1 VKFRGAAILECLA
14 MGRRLFYLPD
24 LVEGEN
30 GRYVPTLN
38 PSTLSAEIRQSLSR
52 PEEAVRMGANGRKLV
67 ERQMNLELYVQR
79 LVDFLGEVINC
90 EEGRRAHAATTRC
103 SKL

>member
-1 VKFRGAAILECLA
+1 MKFRGAAILECLA

-67 ERQMNLELYVQR
+67 ECQMNLDLYVQR
-79 LVDFLGEVINC
+79 LAGFLHEAIGE
-90 EEGRRAHAATTRC
+90 GGP
-103 SKL
+103 

>member
-1 VKFRGAAILECLA
+1 
-14 MGRRLFYLPD
+14 
-24 LVEGEN
+24 
-30 GRYVPTLN
+30 
-38 PSTLSAEIRQSLSR
+38 
-52 PEEAVRMGANGRKLV
+52 MGANGRKLV